1 MSTLMFHRERERD
14 LRDEHFRIIYS
25 YFWKKRN
32 SLVNKQIEINFSTKI
47 LFLPSYYYPLFRR
60 LLIFIKPFDKI
71 PKIVQR

>member
-1 MSTLMFHRERERD
+1 M
-14 LRDEHFRIIYS
+14 RDEHFRIIYS

-32 SLVNKQIEINFSTKI
+32 SLVNKQIEINFKFSSFLLVLII
-47 LFLPSYYYPLFRR
+47 LFLGVDL